1 MLLDLSRVHGPSAH
15 VERTFQPAE
24 FPGTGRDYEV
34 VAPVQ
39 LSIDVEKKGERY
51 RVAGKAETM
60 LELPCGRCV
69 EPYRL
74 PVQAT
79 FDLLYLPRSENQGEG
94 EREIAEDDL
103 DAAYYDE
110 GQIDLGD
117 LLREQFY
124 LALPMKPLCSEG
136 CQGLCPV
143 CGTNRNTAPCG
154 CEVRW
159 TDPRLA
165 GLEKFG
171 SGDEPRE

>member
-1 MLLDLSRVHGPSAH
+1 MLLDLSRIHGPSAH
-15 VERTFQPAE
+15 IERTYPPAE
-24 FPGTGRDYEV
+24 FSSIDDDYAV
-34 VAPVQ
+34 VEPVQ
-39 LSIDVEKKGERY
+39 LSFDVEKNGGRY
-51 RVAGKAETM
+51 RLAGQAETT
-60 LELPCGRCV
+60 LELACGRCV

-74 PVQAT
+74 PVQGR
-79 FDLLYLPRSENQGEG
+79 FDLLYLPRTENQGEG

-103 DAAYYDE
+103 DAAYYDQE
-110 GQIDLGD
+110 QIDLGE

-143 CGTNRNTAPCG
+143 CGANRNTAPCG

-165 GLEKFG
+165 ALEKFG
-171 SGDEPRE
+171 PGDKPRE